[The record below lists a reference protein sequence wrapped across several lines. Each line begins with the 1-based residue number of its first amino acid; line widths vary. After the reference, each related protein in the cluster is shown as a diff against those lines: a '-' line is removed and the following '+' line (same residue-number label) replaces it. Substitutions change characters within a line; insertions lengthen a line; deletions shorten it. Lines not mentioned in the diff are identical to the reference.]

1 MTGPVSLL
9 DCWSGREGLLRALRF
24 LIAFR
29 APNEDVYPLTLDE
42 LDIARGKGH
51 QFASA
56 KRPGPADEEEGTV
69 AKSGKRKAF
78 SGSAVGAGAAGQ
90 VLNNGPKVFDH

>member
-1 MTGPVSLL
+1 MKMSTPSPSTNSTSLVV
-9 DCWSGREGLLRALRF
+9 RA
-24 LIAFR
+24 
-29 APNEDVYPLTLDE
+29 
-42 LDIARGKGH
+42 H